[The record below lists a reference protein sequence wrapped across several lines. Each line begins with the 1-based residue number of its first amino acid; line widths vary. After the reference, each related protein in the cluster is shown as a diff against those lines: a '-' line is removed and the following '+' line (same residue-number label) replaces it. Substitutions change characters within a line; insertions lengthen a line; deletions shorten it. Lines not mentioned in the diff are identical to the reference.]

1 MSHMN
6 PTHPADLSA
15 LIVPHARYGIAGGYY
30 RCDCAHTYEAV
41 VRAEAGTIDQEQVEW
56 MRERHAQHIAEQL
69 IAAGVELPLPDPR
82 QALRDRVAA
91 RRRVSDSPQA

>member
-1 MSHMN
+1 MTTT
-6 PTHPADLSA
+6 THPVDLA
-15 LIVPHARYGIAGGYY
+15 VLIAPHTRYGVAGGYY
-30 RCDCAHTYEAV
+30 RCECSHTYEAV
-41 VRAEAGTIDQEQVEW
+41 VRADGGGPDQEQADV

-91 RRRVSDSPQA
+91 RRKVADRPQA